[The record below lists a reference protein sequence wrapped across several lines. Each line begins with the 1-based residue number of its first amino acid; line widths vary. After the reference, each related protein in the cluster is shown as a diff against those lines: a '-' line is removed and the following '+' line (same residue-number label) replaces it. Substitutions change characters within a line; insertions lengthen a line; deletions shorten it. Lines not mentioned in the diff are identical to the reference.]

1 MKTPSVHRLVE
12 GEPLDLL
19 AEALLQFDLRE
30 QPDGT
35 WSVTSLLEPD
45 IGNPF
50 VRALMRV
57 EARLLLED
65 AELVGTPGAECRTPE
80 QRTADALVILVT
92 SVAQAK

>member
-1 MKTPSVHRLVE
+1 MTTPSVHRLVE

-19 AEALLQFDLRE
+19 AEALLQFDLQE

-35 WSVTSLLEPD
+35 WSVTTLLQPD
-45 IGNPF
+45 VGNPF

-65 AELVGTPGAECRTPE
+65 ADRVGTPGAEYRTPE
-80 QRTADALVILVT
+80 QRKADALVILVT
-92 SVAQAK
+92 AVAQAA